1 MIDTSTPLLRLVN
14 VLAELETT
22 TSRNRKIKTLSSFL
36 KELSPNEISP
46 AIMLIAGSIFPEG
59 DKRVLE
65 VSGITLSNVL
75 AKGRQM
81 TLRKQ
86 PLTITHV
93 HNRFQEIAALS
104 GKGSRSKKEGILLSL
119 LGQTS
124 EIEAEY
130 LIRILFGE
138 LRVGLAE
145 GLILES
151 ISEAANVEVGLV
163 RKVYTLTGDLGET
176 ARRAITEH
184 KEGLKK
190 TDVRLFEPV
199 KPMLADTAP
208 DLEAVF
214 STHHGRTAF
223 DFKLDGARVQIHKR
237 GDHVEIFSR
246 RLAKI
251 TPSFPELAELTC
263 NNLKA
268 DEAILEGEVV
278 AVDRAGRP
286 MPFQELMRRFRRV
299 ADVKEAISRVPVR
312 LYLFDVLYFEGR
324 PMFEFPQDQRR
335 LILEETCPPELLTP
349 TLVTDNM
356 EKAREF
362 FNKAIREGHEGLI
375 AKAPDGRYRPGQRG
389 KEWLKVKP
397 AETLDAVIV
406 AADWGSGRR
415 HSWLSNYHL
424 AVRDPRT
431 NEFLVVGKT
440 FKGLTDDEFEYMTS
454 RLKDLRINES
464 RNTVYV
470 KPAIVV
476 EVAFDEVQTSPHYRS
491 GYALRFARI
500 VRIREDKAPNDADTI
515 DKVRDIQKAMFSRK
529 ARPGSSV

>member
-1 MIDTSTPLLRLVN
+1 LIDTSTPLLRLVN
-14 VLAELETT
+14 VLVELETT

-36 KELSPNEISP
+36 RELPPDEISP
-46 AIMLIAGSIFPEG
+46 AIMLVAGSIFPEG

-65 VSGITLSNVL
+65 VSGITLSKIL
-75 AKGRQM
+75 TKGRQS
-81 TLRKQ
+81 TLQKQ
-86 PLTITHV
+86 PLTITNV
-93 HNRFQEIAALS
+93 HNLFQEIAALS
-104 GKGSRSKKEGILLSL
+104 GKGSRSKREAILLSL
-119 LGQTS
+119 LSQTS
-124 EIEAEY
+124 EIEEEY
-130 LIRILFGE
+130 IIRMLLGE

-151 ISEAANVEVGLV
+151 ISNAANVEVELV
-163 RKVYTLTGDLGET
+163 RRTYSLTGDLGET
-176 ARRAITEH
+176 AKRAITEH
-184 KEGLKK
+184 EEGLKR
-190 TDVRLFEPV
+190 TDVTTFEPI

-208 DLEAVF
+208 DLETVF
-214 STHHGRTAF
+214 RAHHGRTAF
-223 DFKLDGARVQIHKR
+223 DYKLDGARVQIHKQ
-237 GDHVEIFSR
+237 DHHVEIFSR

-251 TPSFPELAELTC
+251 TSSLPELVELTC

-268 DEAILEGEVV
+268 NEAILEGEVV
-278 AVDRAGRP
+278 AVDTAGRP
-286 MPFQELMRRFRRV
+286 MPFQELMRRFRRI
-299 ADVKEAISRVPVR
+299 ADIKEAISRVPVR

-324 PMFEFPQDQRR
+324 PMFELPQDQRR
-335 LILEETCPPELLTP
+335 LVLEEACPPELLTP
-349 TLVTDNM
+349 TLVTSNM
-356 EKAREF
+356 EEAREF

-397 AETLDAVIV
+397 AETLDAVII

-424 AVRDPRT
+424 AVRDPET

-440 FKGLTDDEFEYMTS
+440 FKGLTDDEFESMTS
-454 RLKDLRINES
+454 RLEDLGVNES

-470 KPAIVV
+470 KPEIVV

-500 VRIREDKAPNDADTI
+500 VRIREDKAASDADTL
-515 DKVRDIQKAMFSRK
+515 DKVRDIQKAMFNRK
-529 ARPGSSV
+529 ARPRSSA